1 MIRNFTTHAAVELL
15 TDEGRSNGS
24 QDLWVM
30 VNTSKTIELE
40 TTTEEIDRFQ
50 LEHGIEIDSDTVSD
64 EVMASIIEFFNAER
78 LLAQPI

>member
-1 MIRNFTTHAAVELL
+1 M
-15 TDEGRSNGS
+15 TDEGRSIGS
-24 QDLWVM
+24 PELWIIE
-30 VNTSKTIELE
+30 NESKTIELE